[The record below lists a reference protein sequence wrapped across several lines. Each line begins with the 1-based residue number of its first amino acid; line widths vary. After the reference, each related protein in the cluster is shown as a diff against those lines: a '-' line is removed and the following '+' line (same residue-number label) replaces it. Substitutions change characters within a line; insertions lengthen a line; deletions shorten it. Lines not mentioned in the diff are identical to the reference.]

1 MEERGDIQRLLH
13 SHLSQL
19 DLDQEIL
26 AEHIIRK
33 LKHYA
38 DTPYGEMAR
47 LAFQNGLK
55 TIGATLLEREV
66 ETRVQV
72 GVLIEFDENVS
83 ALGKAVDSGDPDLI
97 NLIIL
102 HLHKKLTL
110 EDIKM
115 TICDFPSVQ
124 SSYVKYCKHHN
135 KQTLYSIY
143 LKEDNFG
150 ALGEIFIAETL
161 DETKSYMRDSLLR
174 SALDVYLQEKNDFYA
189 STCYGHAKLLEFQ
202 KAMDEKSNDGEKFV
216 GKSIHDT
223 CLSLLLKNETELAE
237 RLRTEYSIP
246 ERRFWWLKIQSL
258 SCLKKWSELEE
269 FSATRKSPIGY
280 APFADVC
287 LQMGNKKEALK
298 YLSKMDVDSRI
309 KCYIK
314 AGFLNDAGKLAL
326 RSKSRDGLFEVRRR
340 CVYQS
345 DLFKKV
351 DHALMK
357 MTKYNR
363 QIWHR
368 FSFESMRKQ
377 KSNLKT

>member
-38 DTPYGEMAR
+38 DAPYGEMAR
-47 LAFQNGLK
+47 VAFQNGLK

-72 GVLIEFDENVS
+72 EVLIEFDENVS
-83 ALGKAVDSGDPDLI
+83 ALGKVVDSGDPDLI

-115 TICDFPSVQ
+115 TIRDFPSVQ

-161 DETKSYMRDSLLR
+161 DETV
-174 SALDVYLQEKNDFYA
+174 SAFLVI
-189 STCYGHAKLLEFQ
+189 
-202 KAMDEKSNDGEKFV
+202 FV
-216 GKSIHDT
+216 
-223 CLSLLLKNETELAE
+223 
-237 RLRTEYSIP
+237 
-246 ERRFWWLKIQSL
+246 
-258 SCLKKWSELEE
+258 
-269 FSATRKSPIGY
+269 
-280 APFADVC
+280 
-287 LQMGNKKEALK
+287 
-298 YLSKMDVDSRI
+298 
-309 KCYIK
+309 
-314 AGFLNDAGKLAL
+314 
-326 RSKSRDGLFEVRRR
+326 FEVG
-340 CVYQS
+340 
-345 DLFKKV
+345 
-351 DHALMK
+351 
-357 MTKYNR
+357 T
-363 QIWHR
+363 
-368 FSFESMRKQ
+368 
-377 KSNLKT
+377 